1 VRANLVHRLAAF
13 IVCHVKRP
21 RLLSSPR
28 TALVLLL
35 LINLMNYVDRQILS
49 ATEESI
55 GREFG
60 RSAAETG
67 ALATYFLIAYMLCA
81 PVFGYLADR
90 TRRWWIIAGGV
101 LVWTLASGGSG
112 AVPTFGLLMVMRILI
127 GVGEAAYGPVAPTV
141 ISDLY
146 PVADRGRVLAWFYA
160 AIPVGSA
167 LGYVVGGMFN
177 AHWHWAFFATV
188 PPGLLLVVWA
198 VFMPEP
204 KRGTP
209 SPGTPGEGWGEGEL
223 VERAIATD
231 VSEMSPH
238 PNPLPE
244 YRERGQERRERGPN
258 PYLQLLRIPSYI
270 LDTIG
275 MTLMT
280 FAIGGIAFFMPRYL
294 TESRHLDPEH
304 SKMAFGAI
312 IATSGLLATIAGGIA
327 GDKLK
332 PRLPGS
338 YFLVSAAGMIC
349 GFPLFLLM
357 LVTPFPLCWVVIFL
371 ACFCLF
377 FNTGPSNTILANV
390 TPPKIRASAFAF
402 NILIIH
408 LLGDA
413 VSPPIVG
420 WVRDRWNL
428 ETGFAVVSVMMFLGG
443 LVWLFG
449 ARYLAADTARVE
461 AGAV

>member
-1 VRANLVHRLAAF
+1 MKPA
-13 IVCHVKRP
+13 

-60 RSAAETG
+60 RSAAQAG
-67 ALATYFLIAYMLCA
+67 ALATYFLVAYMLCA

-112 AVPTFGLLMVMRILI
+112 AVPTFGLLIVMRVLI

-146 PVADRGRVLAWFYA
+146 PLADRGRVLAWFYA

-167 LGYVVGGMFN
+167 LGYVVGGLFN
-177 AHWHWAFFATV
+177 AHWHWAFYATI
-188 PPGLLLVVWA
+188 PPGILLAIWA
-198 VFMPEP
+198 FFMPEP
-204 KRGTP
+204 KR
-209 SPGTPGEGWGEGEL
+209 EGAKWAEAETAPATLADAGSEIAY
-223 VERAIATD
+223 ERPAPPIPQ
-231 VSEMSPH
+231 PH
-238 PNPLPE
+238 W
-244 YRERGQERRERGPN
+244 QT
-258 PYLQLLRIPSYI
+258 YLQLLHIPSYI
-270 LDTIG
+270 LDTVG

-294 TESRHLDPEH
+294 SEVRHLDAGS
-304 SKMAFGAI
+304 SKFTFGAI
-312 IATSGLLATIAGGIA
+312 IATSGLLATVAGGIA
-327 GDKLK
+327 GDRLK

-357 LVTPFPLCWVVIFL
+357 LITPFPACWIVIFL

-390 TPPKIRASAFAF
+390 TPPKIRASAFAI
-402 NILIIH
+402 NILVIH

-413 VSPPIVG
+413 VSPPIIG
-420 WVRDRWNL
+420 AVRDRWSL
-428 ETGFAVVSVMMFLGG
+428 ETGFAVVSVMMLLGG
-443 LVWLFG
+443 LVWLVG